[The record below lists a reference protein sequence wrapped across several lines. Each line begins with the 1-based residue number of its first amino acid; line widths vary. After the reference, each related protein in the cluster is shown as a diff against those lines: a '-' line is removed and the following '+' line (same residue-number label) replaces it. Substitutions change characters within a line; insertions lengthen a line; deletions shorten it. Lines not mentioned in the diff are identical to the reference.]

1 MVKTMLKHLD
11 RTEEYLAVVLT
22 ALLGLLLTAQIV
34 LRFVFETGFVWTEEI
49 ARVMFIWVIFL
60 GAVVGMRRHLHFRVT
75 AGLKLFP
82 PRFRPAAELLGDGL
96 LLLFCL
102 ALTWHGVQLV
112 ASTLAVDFRLRATG
126 ISMFW
131 PYLIMPLS
139 FGLQALRLIMRRAGW
154 EGDRV

>member
-1 MVKTMLKHLD
+1 MLRYLD
-11 RTEEYLAVVLT
+11 RTEEYLAVALT
-22 ALLGLLLTAQIV
+22 TLLGMLLTAQIV
-34 LRFVFETGFVWTEEI
+34 LRYVFEMGFAWTEEI

-82 PRFRPAAELLGDGL
+82 SQLRPIAELLGDAL

-102 ALTWHGVQLV
+102 ALAWHGMELV
-112 ASTLAVDFRLRATG
+112 ASTLEVEFRLRATG

-139 FGLQALRLIMRRAGW
+139 FGLQALRLIMRRISAHRG
-154 EGDRV
+154 GDHV

>member
-1 MVKTMLKHLD
+1 MLRHLD
-11 RTEEYLAVVLT
+11 RTEEYLAVALA
-22 ALLGLLLTAQIV
+22 ALLGALLTAQIV
-34 LRFVFETGFVWTEEI
+34 LRFVFEMGFAWTEEI

-75 AGLKLFP
+75 AGLRIFP
-82 PRFRPAAELLGDGL
+82 ERLRPAAEMLGDVF

-102 ALTWHGVQLV
+102 ALTWHGLELVQ
-112 ASTLAVDFRLRATG
+112 STVDVDFRLRATG

-139 FGLQALRLIMRRAGW
+139 FGLQALRLIMRHIAVRRGSGNA
-154 EGDRV
+154 